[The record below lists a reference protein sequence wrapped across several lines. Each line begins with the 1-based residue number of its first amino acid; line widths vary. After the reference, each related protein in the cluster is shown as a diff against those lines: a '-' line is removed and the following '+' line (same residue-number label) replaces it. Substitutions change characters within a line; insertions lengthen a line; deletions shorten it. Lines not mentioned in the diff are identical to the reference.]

1 MTTANA
7 PLKLHGFNNLAK
19 SLGLSLYIV
28 SHVGDDDFNTYANDI
43 DTRYAADKLGELL
56 TAVTRVIGANVL
68 NLACQNYEPQG
79 ASATVLVAEHEAVL
93 PHSVVGHLDKS
104 HMAVHT
110 YPETRPVDGV
120 AIFRADVDV
129 STCGVIS
136 PLEALDYLIARFEP
150 DVVTV
155 DYRIRGMT
163 RNAAGNKCFADHHI
177 GSIQDFLSAD
187 IRRRFRMED
196 VNCPQANVFHTRM
209 MSRQVPTMGHAPT
222 VLNAQA
228 RTAAQAAL
236 EREKLGLFQACDAGE
251 PLSL

>member
-1 MTTANA
+1 MTAATP
-7 PLKLHGFNNLAK
+7 PLTLHGFNNLAK
-19 SLGLSLYIV
+19 SLGISLYTV
-28 SHVGDDDFNTYANDI
+28 NHVGDDGFNAYADDI
-43 DTRYAADKLGELL
+43 DTRYAADKLSELL

-79 ASATVLVAEHEAVL
+79 ASATVLVAEHETVL

-136 PLEALDYLIARFEP
+136 PLEALDYLIGRFAP
-150 DVVTV
+150 DVVTI

-163 RNAAGNKCFADHHI
+163 RNAAGEKCFADHDI
-177 GSIQDFLSAD
+177 GSIQDFLSTVT
-187 IRRRFRMED
+187 RRRFHMED
-196 VNCPQANVFHTRM
+196 VNCRQANVFHTRM
-209 MSRQVPTMGHAPT
+209 MARQAPTMEHAPT
-222 VLNAQA
+222 VLDAQA

-236 EREKLGLFQACDAGE
+236 EREKLGLFQACETGE
-251 PLSL
+251 PRSL